1 MVITHAN
8 GKEKHEIFWKKGKQI
23 GVTTI
28 RIKAYFNGI
37 PALGHN
43 SLDEYIS

>member
-1 MVITHAN
+1 MAKKSMKFF
-8 GKEKHEIFWKKGKQI
+8 GKKGKQI

-37 PALGHN
+37 PTLGHN